1 MRSGWHDKAM
11 TRLLG
16 VVLAG
21 GKSRRFGQ
29 DKALALLSGEP
40 LLTHSTR
47 LIAPHVADVVLS
59 RAEPVGDMIAI
70 SDRPRSDLGPLGGL
84 CGTLHHAAAN
94 GYDAVLT
101 IGCDM
106 PLVDHAL
113 LAQVSAHDGAAFVM
127 QAPTL
132 GRWPVALAERLEQH
146 LRSSDDR
153 SLRRWG
159 RVVGAKEIDAGGDLA
174 NVNALADLT
183 HLMGRAGG

>member
-1 MRSGWHDKAM
+1 M

-21 GKSRRFGQ
+21 GESRRFGQ

-40 LLTHSTR
+40 LLTHSAR
-47 LIAPHVADVVLS
+47 LIAPFVDDVVLS
-59 RAEPVGDMIAI
+59 RAEPVGDLIAVG
-70 SDRPRSDLGPLGGL
+70 DRPGHGLGPLGGL
-84 CGTLHHAAAN
+84 CGTLHHAAAK

-106 PLVDHAL
+106 PLVDQAL
-113 LAQVSAHDGAAFVM
+113 LARIAACDGAAFVM

-132 GRWPVALAERLEQH
+132 GCWPVALAELLEQH
-146 LRSSDDR
+146 LLSCDDR

-159 RVVGAKEIDAGGDLA
+159 RMVGAEEIDAGGDLA
-174 NVNALADLT
+174 NINAPADLAQ
-183 HLMGRAGG
+183 LVGPPGD